1 MKEAHLVLNLTLH
14 KQDGTS
20 EDIILELSKDELDH
34 FINTLEKA
42 QKVILISFYFSF
54 NFHSNFYCKTVN
66 VLRA

>member
-42 QKVILISFYFSF
+42 QKVILLFI
-54 NFHSNFYCKTVN
+54 FHSILILISIVDC
-66 VLRA
+66 

>member
-34 FINTLEKA
+34 FINTLERA
-42 QKVILISFYFSF
+42 QKVTNNDFLFLIKILISEWFYRLLMF
-54 NFHSNFYCKTVN
+54 
-66 VLRA
+66 